1 MKLITLPGFL
11 QRLIFLLLCT
21 AVMVFFS
28 EKMFWYV
35 AGYPILELILFY
47 ALPAAFSLW
56 MIDRFRVGSLSG
68 VVLIGSLFGFLVEGV
83 LTPVIYEA
91 GLLDPVMPAYFVGWH
106 GLLSVVIGIYW
117 IRSALIHKRW
127 KSLLGG
133 GFALGIFWGFWSL
146 PYRLPEAVQ
155 EFQGLLAEGEHWI
168 PGAWPFPDFLIFTLA
183 FTGMMTAAHGLLGLG
198 FWQENFRLTWW
209 ELGILSG
216 LTGLVFYSQVFVILP
231 QAVFKL
237 LALIGLVV
245 IPLEISRRRNPDRP
259 SLLIQLSGRVGIR
272 EFLPLL
278 AVPAGASLV
287 YGLAGLFPPPDHAL
301 RGLYELFTLGQI
313 LLGAGLFLWAW
324 ISSIWSPAETSLGKN
339 SSPAD
344 QTPPETDRARS
355 SP

>member
-1 MKLITLPGFL
+1 MKLEILPGVL
-11 QRLIFLLLCT
+11 QRLLFLLLCT

-28 EKMFWYV
+28 EKMFWYI

-47 ALPAAFSLW
+47 ALPASFSLW
-56 MIDRFRVGSLSG
+56 MIDRFRVASLSG

-133 GFALGIFWGFWSL
+133 GFAVGIFWGLWAL
-146 PYRLPEAVQ
+146 PFRLPEAVQ

-168 PGAWPFPDFLIFTLA
+168 PGAWPFPDFLIFTLV
-183 FTGMMTAAHGLLGLG
+183 FSGMLMAAHGLLGLG
-198 FWQENFRLTWW
+198 FWQKSFHLSWW
-209 ELGILSG
+209 ESG
-216 LTGLVFYSQVFVILP
+216 VLFALTGLVFFSQVFVIMPL
-231 QAVFKL
+231 AVFKL

-259 SLLIQLSGRVGIR
+259 SILIRLTGRVSFR
-272 EFLPLL
+272 DTLPLL

-287 YGLAGLFPPPDHAL
+287 YGLAGLYPPPDDAL
-301 RGLYELFTLGQI
+301 RGLYELFSIVQT
-313 LLGAGLFLWAW
+313 LLGAGFFLWAW
-324 ISSIWSPAETSLGKN
+324 TAAVRSPAETNLGKC